1 MKVYCQQCG
10 CSMNFAGQRPNFC
23 NSCGSNLSTG
33 KKVPQKAS
41 APKKKNPVKEE
52 RIEEDFEDE
61 NLSVPDISKLDFS
74 LEGSLKVPG
83 TTIGE
88 MSSVSDESQVTA
100 YTPSTTKAPRISKK
114 KFLEEFKSEAGS
126 LRKGK

>member
-10 CSMNFAGQRPNFC
+10 SSMNFAGQRPNFC
-23 NSCGSNLSTG
+23 NSCGYNLSTG
-33 KKVPQKAS
+33 KK
-41 APKKKNPVKEE
+41 APTPVKKKPIEEE

-74 LEGSLKVPG
+74 LEGSLKVLG

-88 MSSVSDESQVTA
+88 MSSISDESQTIK
-100 YTPSTTKAPRISKK
+100 YTPSAAAKVPKISKK
-114 KFLEEFKSEAGS
+114 KFLEGFKAEAGS

>member
-10 CSMNFAGQRPNFC
+10 SSMNFAGQRPNFC

-33 KKVPQKAS
+33 KK
-41 APKKKNPVKEE
+41 APAPAKKKPIEEE

-88 MSSVSDESQVTA
+88 MSSVSDESQVME
-100 YTPSTTKAPRISKK
+100 YTPSTVEKPPRVNKK